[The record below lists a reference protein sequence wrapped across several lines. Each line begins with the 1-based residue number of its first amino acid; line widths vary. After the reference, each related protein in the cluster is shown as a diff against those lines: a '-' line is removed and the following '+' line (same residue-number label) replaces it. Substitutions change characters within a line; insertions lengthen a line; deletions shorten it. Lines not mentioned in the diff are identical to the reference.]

1 MAEKTIPQLDP
12 LPDFSDITDQSMF
25 ALDTGLHTFKVLWSQ
40 IMEKLN
46 ASMSSV
52 PTGTISAFAGDVSP
66 EGYAL
71 CNGQT
76 LDRGANAKLFS
87 VIGTRFGE
95 GDGSTTFHVPD
106 FRGLF
111 LRGQNSGSGKDPDSS
126 SRFAMNTGGAVG
138 DNVGSMQGHAFQT
151 HTHVQNAHNHID
163 GACHTSGINAGAFAY
178 GNSVDSGYNPA
189 LTGVSSTSE
198 FNRRK
203 AISSSTTATNQNAS
217 ASGLTAQ
224 ATTNETRPIN
234 AYVNYIIKL

>member
-52 PTGTISAFAGDVSP
+52 PTGTISAFAGDTAP

-76 LDRGANAKLFS
+76 LDREANAKLFS

-95 GDGSTTFHVPD
+95 GDGVDTFHLPD
-106 FRGLF
+106 FRGMF
-111 LRGQNSGSGKDPDSS
+111 LRGKNSGSGRDPDSS
-126 SRFAMNTGGAVG
+126 SRFAMNTGGAIG
-138 DNVGSMQGHAFQT
+138 DNVGSMQGHAFQS
-151 HTHVQNAHNHID
+151 HNHTFIHGTASAD
-163 GACHTSGINAGAFAY
+163 GTTTEGASGGVRYNQATTFA
-178 GNSVDSGYNPA
+178 N
-189 LTGVSSTSE
+189 
-198 FNRRK
+198 
-203 AISSSTTATNQNAS
+203 